1 MTPKRFETLAEAFG
15 GDVARWPEAD
25 REAAADVMA
34 AEPAWAE
41 IILSRAG
48 ELDAALA
55 TYSSPQA
62 PAGLT
67 DRIAAAAPLVPTPQ
81 PRPRWMGWLLPIGM
95 GAGLA
100 AACAAGVVMG
110 AVLSLSSSDAAGP
123 PGLDPV
129 VATADDDFSFDLDE
143 DIG

>member
-1 MTPKRFETLAEAFG
+1 MTPKRFETLAEAYG

-25 REAAADVMA
+25 REAAAAVMA

-41 IILSRAG
+41 TILSRAG

-55 TYSSPQA
+55 TYASPHA
-62 PAGLT
+62 SAGLV
-67 DRIAAAAPLVPTPQ
+67 DRIAAAAPLVPVP
-81 PRPRWMGWLLPIGM
+81 PAPPRWMGWLLPVGM

-110 AVLSLSSSDAAGP
+110 AVLSLPASDAGDP
-123 PGLDPV
+123 DPV
-129 VATADDDFSFDLDE
+129 VAAADDDFSFDLDE
-143 DIG
+143 EIG